1 MQSLARMSNQR
12 IKKPQREPRQRG
24 CRAHDNAEHWSNRGN
39 VVAELTTMQSIGVTG
54 GLKYMLYVRDLIA
67 LLLNNPVRVELAYTT
82 VGMVISRFGHN
93 NLPELISS

>member
-1 MQSLARMSNQR
+1 LQVEGDPPAADPAMNHPVPISSSFLPMTSV
-12 IKKPQREPRQRG
+12 
-24 CRAHDNAEHWSNRGN
+24 NRGN
-39 VVAELTTMQSIGVTG
+39 AVAELTTMQSIGVTG